1 MELFLGRIAQE
12 LSKVRG
18 CIGTIMG
25 TNEYCC
31 SVKRN
36 CRLKAR
42 QQLNVYH
49 IKSEEKVFK
58 VLQLYTDLLWF
69 VQKPIIYLVNKKNKY
84 NK

>member
-31 SVKRN
+31 SVKQN

-49 IKSEEKVFK
+49 DNVVKSEEKVFK
-58 VLQLYTDLLWF
+58 VLQLFTNLFYG
-69 VQKPIIYLVNKKNKY
+69 
-84 NK
+84 